1 MKQTEQ
7 YVRAKL
13 QVVDDLYEQMAEL
26 KKLREL
32 VRQAEATRSKQVAV
46 DDANHLI

>member
-32 VRQAEATRSKQVAV
+32 VRQAEATRSKPVAV
-46 DDANHLI
+46 DDASHLI